1 MLYKHLVV
9 FIVIFFSNSLIAQR
23 NLRTLDG
30 SARNKN
36 PSKTRV
42 NDTLDKRSSNNI
54 AKNPKAKI
62 EDYKIISIFLDTTY
76 VDTTLSIQKDY
87 KFNYLRKDY
96 FELLPFNNM
105 GQTYNTL
112 TKNLKSSIIL
122 PSFGSKAKHYNYM
135 EKNDINYYHVPT
147 PLTELMFKSN
157 FVQGQLL
164 DAFFTVNTSEQFN
177 FSIAHKGMRS
187 LGKYQHILSSTTN
200 FRFTTN
206 YHSKDKRYYLRSHLV
221 SQSILNQEN
230 GGLSN
235 EQIIDFETG
244 NPEFTD
250 RSLFD
255 PLFEDAESNLE
266 GRRFY
271 VDHTYLL
278 KPSDSLGNN
287 ELKIGNVFHFEDK
300 YFQYKQ
306 QRNSEVFGEAF
317 NNVDLFDKNTFEH
330 FYTEFNARFN
340 NTKIGALST
349 KLGYSQFNYGY
360 NSLVFLND
368 QIILNRLKENAL
380 SFVGEYENR
389 IGPFNLTANLGV
401 NIAGN
406 LNGNFLN
413 VTTDIQISDDLKASL
428 NLSTNSKVAD
438 YNYRLYQSDYINYN
452 WYNNFR
458 NETFQKLKF
467 DLDSNKFGSVS
478 ADFNNINNYLYFEN
492 KGFGVKPYQFD
503 GVINYMRI
511 KYEKEVNW
519 RKFSLYNTVM
529 YQNVFQGSEYINV
542 PEINTRHSIY
552 YSDHLFKKAMYLQ
565 TGITLSY
572 FSKYNMNAYDPVLA
586 EFYVQNEAK
595 LGGFPRLDLF
605 VNAKIQ
611 QTRIFLKA
619 EHFNSSMTGYN
630 FYSAPNYPYRDF
642 IIRFGIVW
650 NFFL

>member
-1 MLYKHLVV
+1 M
-9 FIVIFFSNSLIAQR
+9 
-23 NLRTLDG
+23 
-30 SARNKN
+30 
-36 PSKTRV
+36 
-42 NDTLDKRSSNNI
+42 
-54 AKNPKAKI
+54 
-62 EDYKIISIFLDTTY
+62 
-76 VDTTLSIQKDY
+76 
-87 KFNYLRKDY
+87 
-96 FELLPFNNM
+96 
-105 GQTYNTL
+105 
-112 TKNLKSSIIL
+112 
-122 PSFGSKAKHYNYM
+122 
-135 EKNDINYYHVPT
+135 
-147 PLTELMFKSN
+147 
-157 FVQGQLL
+157 
-164 DAFFTVNTSEQFN
+164 
-177 FSIAHKGMRS
+177 
-187 LGKYQHILSSTTN
+187 
-200 FRFTTN
+200 
-206 YHSKDKRYYLRSHLV
+206 

-287 ELKIGNVFHFEDK
+287 ELKIGNVFHFENK

-380 SFVGEYENR
+380 SFEGEYENR

-401 NIAGN
+401 NITGN

-503 GVINYMRI
+503 GVINYML
-511 KYEKEVNW
+511 
-519 RKFSLYNTVM
+519 SLIHI
-529 YQNVFQGSEYINV
+529 SE
-542 PEINTRHSIY
+542 PTR
-552 YSDHLFKKAMYLQ
+552 
-565 TGITLSY
+565 
-572 FSKYNMNAYDPVLA
+572 
-586 EFYVQNEAK
+586 
-595 LGGFPRLDLF
+595 R
-605 VNAKIQ
+605 
-611 QTRIFLKA
+611 
-619 EHFNSSMTGYN
+619 
-630 FYSAPNYPYRDF
+630 
-642 IIRFGIVW
+642 
-650 NFFL
+650 

>member
-187 LGKYQHILSSTTN
+187 LGKYQHILSSTSN

-221 SQSILNQEN
+221 NQSILNQEN

-287 ELKIGNVFHFEDK
+287 ELKIGNVFHFENK

-317 NNVDLFDKNTFEH
+317 NNIDLFDKNTFEH

-380 SFVGEYENR
+380 SFEGEYENR

-511 KYEKEVNW
+511 KYEKEFNW
-519 RKFSLYNTVM
+519 KKFSLYNTVM
-529 YQNVFQGSEYINV
+529 YQNVFQGNEYINI

>member
-30 SARNKN
+30 SARDKN

-42 NDTLDKRSSNNI
+42 NDTLYKRSSNNI

-122 PSFGSKAKHYNYM
+122 PAFGSKAKHYNYM

-221 SQSILNQEN
+221 NQSILNQEN

-271 VDHTYLL
+271 LDHTYLL
-278 KPSDSLGNN
+278 KPNDSLGNN
-287 ELKIGNVFHFEDK
+287 GLKIGNVFHFEDK

-317 NNVDLFDKNTFEH
+317 NNIDLFDKNTFEH
-330 FYTEFNARFN
+330 FYTEFNARFY

-380 SFVGEYENR
+380 SFEGEYENR

-413 VTTDIQISDDLKASL
+413 VNTDIQISDDLKASL

-511 KYEKEVNW
+511 KYEKEFNW

-529 YQNVFQGSEYINV
+529 YQNVFQGNEYINV
-542 PEINTRHSIY
+542 PEINIRHSIY

>member
-122 PSFGSKAKHYNYM
+122 PAFGSKAKHYNYM

-187 LGKYQHILSSTTN
+187 LGKYQHILSSTSN

-221 SQSILNQEN
+221 NQSILNQEN

-287 ELKIGNVFHFEDK
+287 ELKIGNVFHFENK

-317 NNVDLFDKNTFEH
+317 NNIDLFDKNTFEH

-380 SFVGEYENR
+380 SFEGEYENR

-511 KYEKEVNW
+511 KYEKEFNW

-572 FSKYNMNAYDPVLA
+572 FSKYNMNAYDPVIA

>member
-30 SARNKN
+30 SARDKN

-42 NDTLDKRSSNNI
+42 NDTLYKRSSNNI

-122 PSFGSKAKHYNYM
+122 PAFGTKAKHYNYM

-187 LGKYQHILSSTTN
+187 LGKYQHILSSTSN

-221 SQSILNQEN
+221 NQSILNQEN

-255 PLFEDAESNLE
+255 PIFEDAESNLE

-271 VDHTYLL
+271 LDHTYLL
-278 KPSDSLGNN
+278 KPNDSLGNN
-287 ELKIGNVFHFEDK
+287 GLKIGNVFHFENK

-317 NNVDLFDKNTFEH
+317 NNIDLFDKNTFEH
-330 FYTEFNARFN
+330 FYTEFNARFY

-380 SFVGEYENR
+380 SFEGEYENR

-413 VTTDIQISDDLKASL
+413 VNTDIQISGDLKASL

-511 KYEKEVNW
+511 KYEKEFNW

-572 FSKYNMNAYDPVLA
+572 FSKYNMNAYDPVIA

>member
-30 SARNKN
+30 SARDKN

-42 NDTLDKRSSNNI
+42 NDTLYKRSSNNI

-112 TKNLKSSIIL
+112 TKNLKNSIIL
-122 PSFGSKAKHYNYM
+122 PAFGSKAKHYNYM

-221 SQSILNQEN
+221 NQSILNQEN

-271 VDHTYLL
+271 LDHTYLL
-278 KPSDSLGNN
+278 KPNDSLGNN
-287 ELKIGNVFHFEDK
+287 GLKIGNVFHFENK

-317 NNVDLFDKNTFEH
+317 NNIDLFDKNSFEH
-330 FYTEFNARFN
+330 FYTEFNARFY

-368 QIILNRLKENAL
+368 QIILNRLKDNAL
-380 SFVGEYENR
+380 SFEGEYENR

-413 VTTDIQISDDLKASL
+413 VNTDIQISDDLKASL

-438 YNYRLYQSDYINYN
+438 YNYRLFQSDYINYN